1 MIILRFLLTGFLC
14 IFLAFLGLLVVSEG
28 SAAFSSPVCSSK
40 SKAWIGCKKS
50 SAELLGVGFGAMVGG
65 CSIAD

>member
-50 SAELLGVGFGAMVGG
+50 SAEL
-65 CSIAD
+65 